1 VVLGIVAIVLAI
13 VNIVFA
19 AIGHGNFFAMI
30 ASGIWTGIM
39 VRCCASKDSEVT
51 GFYWCR
57 DKDRKKVH
65 EKNTIKDIIENFH
78 KKMTTKEVLL

>member
-1 VVLGIVAIVLAI
+1 
-13 VNIVFA
+13 
-19 AIGHGNFFAMI
+19 MI
-30 ASGIWTGIM
+30 ASGMWTGII
-39 VRCCASKDSEVT
+39 VRCCASKDLEVT

-65 EKNTIKDIIENFH
+65 EKNTIKYFIEKFH